1 MTNLTNFDC
10 WLYCSNSWQKA
21 IMVGKNVVNLTEV
34 AYIPLYTSQFLFLII
49 KRILGIK
56 RIILCSFWNKHM
68 CLLTHVY
75 GISPDPNSC

>member
-49 KRILGIK
+49 KRIFP
-56 RIILCSFWNKHM
+56 CSFWNKLV
-68 CLLTHVY
+68 CLLIRVY